1 MATFEHN
8 NYIPVNS
15 NTYHN
20 FAIKEID
27 NTENT
32 DMCKI
37 HCDLEVNCDIST
49 YDPLTGRCQL
59 GLFTNGVAE
68 LPAAGPPAAGPPA
81 AGPPAAVDPAAAD
94 PAAADPTAVDPAA
107 GNPIAGFENHG
118 VLETFINPLD
128 GLFYFSFPNY
138 QIKFNNFIFF

>member
-27 NTENT
+27 NTQNT

-59 GLFTNGVAE
+59 GLFINGVAG
-68 LPAAGPPAAGPPA
+68 PSATGPPTAVD
-81 AGPPAAVDPAAAD
+81 PAAVDPAA
-94 PAAADPTAVDPAA
+94 VDR
-107 GNPIAGFENHG
+107 IISLVFMHS
-118 VLETFINPLD
+118 I
-128 GLFYFSFPNY
+128 
-138 QIKFNNFIFF
+138 